1 MQQVCSTSQTQLS
14 PPKASQRG
22 FLRHRPSLSQHS
34 RPGIASQAAPAD
46 AARGRGRRWAPPGGP
61 PLHKQCTWAPQ
72 RVSRD
77 LLPSGGRDQGRRAP
91 CWARSARVGSARRT
105 PLASIQPAPP
115 NLRAASTV
123 TQCRHS
129 RDGTSGPAG
138 KGMPAGRGDM
148 AGGRRR
154 RARAAPRRAAPCAM
168 RLPASPAGSADS
180 PLHAL
185 PRVRTSHCGCPP
197 TQESACAAQLQPSP
211 VTAYDTQVMPTDA
224 PAPHAV
230 GEWQPAAARRPR
242 IRVHPLALT
251 CALCSAAPGD

>member
-46 AARGRGRRWAPPGGP
+46 AARARGRRRAPPGGP

-168 RLPASPAGSADS
+168 RLARLACWVSGQPPTRAPACEDESLRMPPHPRERMCSTVA
-180 PLHAL
+180 AL
-185 PRVRTSHCGCPP
+185 PRHSVRYPSHADRCTG
-197 TQESACAAQLQPSP
+197 SACGWRVAASCCETTPDQS
-211 VTAYDTQVMPTDA
+211 A
-224 PAPHAV
+224 PACSDMCAV
-230 GEWQPAAARRPR
+230 QRRAR
-242 IRVHPLALT
+242 
-251 CALCSAAPGD
+251 